1 MLVPIFNNHAGSG
14 SWDNVFI
21 DGLRGSFMPA
31 RLPPG
36 QFETKAFPVLQSG
49 RVIDSLNPQNYSLE
63 IYGEVQSPQKLSFA
77 QLKGWPHSNVSVDI
91 HCVTTWSKFDTK
103 WTGVLFTDVCTIVR
117 PTSKAKYVVMECEEG
132 HTTSLPL
139 AELLKPSVMIAD
151 SYDEKEIEAKHGGPV
166 RMLVPHKYF
175 YKSAK
180 WVRKLKFVEKDEPG
194 YWEVRGYSNSADPFK
209 EERYTF

>member
-1 MLVPIFNNHAGSG
+1 
-14 SWDNVFI
+14 
-21 DGLRGSFMPA
+21 MPA

-49 RVIDSLNPQNYSLE
+49 RVIDSLNPQNYSLQ
-63 IYGEVQSPQKLSFA
+63 IYGEVEKPVTLSFA
-77 QLKGWPHSNVSVDI
+77 QLQEWPHSNVSVDI

-103 WTGVLFTDVCTIVR
+103 WRGVLFTDVVKLVK
-117 PTSKAKYVVMECEEG
+117 PTSKAKFVVMECEEG

-139 AELLKPSVMIAD
+139 EEMLQPNVMVAD
-151 SYDEKEIEAKHGGPV
+151 SYDEKPIEAKHGGPV

-180 WVRKLKFVEKDEPG
+180 WVRKLKFVAKDEPG
-194 YWEVRGYSNSADPFK
+194 YWEVRGYSNTADPWD
-209 EERYTF
+209 EERYS